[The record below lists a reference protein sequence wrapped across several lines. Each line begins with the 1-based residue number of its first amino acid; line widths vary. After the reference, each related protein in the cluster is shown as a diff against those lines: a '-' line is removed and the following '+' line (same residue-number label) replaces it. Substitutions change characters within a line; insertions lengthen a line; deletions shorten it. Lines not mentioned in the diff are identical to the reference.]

1 MHMAIGTFEGRGG
14 SSGSAQPPRFD
25 FSAWTELPPLPGEV
39 QAAEGAGEA
48 ERAEGAGLPDVGL
61 LERGLALAM
70 LVPLSPFMALVA
82 LAIKVDSPGGPVL
95 FRQERVGL
103 DRRRRT
109 VGADAGA
116 NAGAN
121 AVAAAF
127 AADRRRTHG
136 VGRPFGIYKFRTMI
150 PNAEGLTGPVWAT
163 ERDPRITRLGRLLR
177 RLRVDEIP
185 QFINVLKG
193 EMRLIG
199 PRPER
204 PHFVDQLVLEI
215 PGYAERQK
223 VPPGITGL
231 AQVKRHYDA
240 SVQDVR
246 TKVKYDV
253 YYVNNRGRLLDL
265 KIMIKTIDV
274 MLLGRGAR

>member
-1 MHMAIGTFEGRGG
+1 MHMAIDTFEGRGG
-14 SSGSAQPPRFD
+14 RSGSAHPPRFD
-25 FSAWTELPPLPGEV
+25 FSAWTELPPLPGEA
-39 QAAEGAGEA
+39 QAA
-48 ERAEGAGLPDVGL
+48 ERAEGAEEAERAGLPDVGL

-109 VGADAGA
+109 VSAKIGA
-116 NAGAN
+116 NAGD
-121 AVAAAF
+121 AADDAS

-136 VGRPFGIYKFRTMI
+136 IGRPFGIYKFRTMI

-163 ERDPRITRLGRLLR
+163 ECDPRITRLGRLLR
-177 RLRVDEIP
+177 KLRVDEIP

-204 PHFVDQLVLEI
+204 PHFVDQLVVEI

>member
-1 MHMAIGTFEGRGG
+1 MHMAIGTFENRGG
-14 SSGSAQPPRFD
+14 RSGSAQPPRFD
-25 FSAWTELPPLPGEV
+25 FSAWTELPPLPDEV
-39 QAAEGAGEA
+39 QAVEGAGEA
-48 ERAEGAGLPDVGL
+48 ERAERAGLPDVGL

-109 VGADAGA
+109 VGANVGDAAGA
-116 NAGAN
+116 TA
-121 AVAAAF
+121 

-136 VGRPFGIYKFRTMI
+136 IGQPFGIYKFRTMI

-177 RLRVDEIP
+177 KLRVDEIP

-204 PHFVDQLVLEI
+204 PHFVSQLMLEI
-215 PGYAERQK
+215 PDYAERQK